1 MNDSDDLNSKT
12 DYLQRP
18 DFQHHKFLL
27 YGRDALY
34 KLGRVFPV
42 YMGNRCN
49 GVTGSLM
56 LAPMPFSP
64 RVQ

>member
-27 YGRDALY
+27 YGRDAHYSFRTSLTSLNFLVVVNGS
-34 KLGRVFPV
+34 KSSDAFFVVSQGR
-42 YMGNRCN
+42 
-49 GVTGSLM
+49 
-56 LAPMPFSP
+56 
-64 RVQ
+64 

>member
-27 YGRDALY
+27 YGRDALT
-34 KLGRVFPV
+34 LF
-42 YMGNRCN
+42 
-49 GVTGSLM
+49 GVQL
-56 LAPMPFSP
+56 
-64 RVQ
+64 